1 MIHCLLTG
9 NEKDIKFYSEII
21 SKVKFFQGIDILYP
35 DENNEVHIDKYSANE
50 YDAYIFVSYIKNA
63 YQIFLELIKAK
74 ANIYFIDQP
83 LLSLTELT
91 DLEQYIDESGNI
103 IQVEIIEI
111 QHPLMEEFISSK
123 GSQLLFRYNKSVSS
137 RKQIRPSVL
146 TALSFLTLMS
156 PMPVK
161 KIDINTIETTNTG
174 RPFIKIRLKMY
185 DSSICLIMLKID
197 NKNEHSILIESNIG
211 VFTFNLTDNYLE
223 NVHGTRFKSDKISDA
238 ELIEK
243 SLESF
248 AMNVIMNK
256 KPSFSFH
263 HYIQSVTVLSK
274 IENILN
280 EHTF

>member
-1 MIHCLLTG
+1 MIHCLLIG
-9 NEKDIKFYSEII
+9 NEKDIKFYSETI
-21 SKVKFFQGIDILYP
+21 SRVKFFQGYETLFT
-35 DENNEVHIDKYSANE
+35 DENNEVSIEELLVKE

-74 ANIYFIDQP
+74 SNIYFIDQP
-83 LLSLTELT
+83 LLSLQELTEL
-91 DLEQYIDESGNI
+91 ENYIDESGNI

-123 GSQLLFRYNKSVSS
+123 GSQLLFRYNKSISS
-137 RKQIRPSVL
+137 RKQIRTSVL

-161 KIDINTIETTNTG
+161 KIDINTIETTKTG

-185 DSSICLIMLKID
+185 DSSICLIMLQID

-211 VFTFNLTDNYLE
+211 VFTFNLTENYLE
-223 NVHGTRFKSDKISDA
+223 NVHGARFQSDKISDY
-238 ELIEK
+238 ELTEK

-256 KPSFSFH
+256 KPYFSFH